1 MKNVAKEPLYKGCP
15 PKLTMLHFELRMLMP
30 KPQFRWLDASFNNL
44 LWLLGSLLP
53 KGKKV
58 HINSY
63 WVKKLFKPVTM
74 GFQKINACPNHYIM
88 YQRHRVWEVHQLFEL
103 QHEQQEEY
111 LCWVNANDEG
121 SQGHRRRRAKK
132 RVVREK
138 GYNYRRIPALV
149 MWYLQVVSRL
159 WCLFGNPK
167 DAKMMFMHLISTGWT
182 MACFNMVPMLG
193 NGSILTPCT

>member
-1 MKNVAKEPLYKGCP
+1 MLALTTISCTKGTAYERFTSCSSYNTGN
-15 PKLTMLHFELRMLMP
+15 KRNTYVESMQTMRGP
-30 KPQFRWLDASFNNL
+30 
-44 LWLLGSLLP
+44 
-53 KGKKV
+53 
-58 HINSY
+58 
-63 WVKKLFKPVTM
+63 
-74 GFQKINACPNHYIM
+74 
-88 YQRHRVWEVHQLFEL
+88 
-103 QHEQQEEY
+103 
-111 LCWVNANDEG
+111 
-121 SQGHRRRRAKK
+121 QGHRRRRATK

-167 DAKMMFMHLISTGWT
+167 DAKMMFMHLISTGWA